1 MSQTLCLEYHW
12 NGPELLAPFIDFYQT
27 GIALSDKK
35 VRIGLLGTGRI
46 GLVHAISIAENPNVE
61 LTYVADV
68 FIEGAQKLA
77 AKYGGKVTADPAE
90 VFASGEVDAVVIA
103 SPTPT
108 HIDLINAAIDAGVH
122 VLCEKPIDLDIERV
136 DTLRAKANAAK
147 TIVALGFNRRFDQQF
162 NEIQRRVQAG
172 EIGNLE
178 QLTIISRDPG
188 PAPKSYLEVSGGIF
202 RDMTIHDFDM
212 ARFFVPNI
220 VEVYAA
226 GANTFSE
233 DIKSIGDY
241 DSAVVTLRGANGELV
256 SITNSRHASYGYDQR
271 LEAFGDKGALLA
283 TNVSPT
289 TVKLYNDSVVE
300 ARAPYMEFFLERYAF
315 SYRRELELFI
325 EGIQTGNNVNPT
337 FEDGRAALV
346 LADAAQLSA
355 ETGKAVKVDLS

>member
-1 MSQTLCLEYHW
+1 M
-12 NGPELLAPFIDFYQT
+12 
-27 GIALSDKK
+27 SDKK

-46 GLVHAISIAENPNVE
+46 GLVHAMSIAENPNVE

-68 FIEGAQKLA
+68 FIEGAEKLA
-77 AKYGGKVTADPAE
+77 AKYGGKVTADPAD
-90 VFASGEVDAVVIA
+90 VFASGEVDAVVA
-103 SPTPT
+103 
-108 HIDLINAAIDAGVH
+108 
-122 VLCEKPIDLDIERV
+122 
-136 DTLRAKANAAK
+136 
-147 TIVALGFNRRFDQQF
+147 
-162 NEIQRRVQAG
+162 AG

-226 GANTFSE
+226 GANTFSD
-233 DIKSIGDY
+233 DIREIGDF

-300 ARAPYMEFFLERYAF
+300 ARAPYMEFFLERYAY